1 MYLSFFILSS
11 VNGHLGRFRVLAVVN
26 SAAMNTGTHVCF
38 SIMVFSGYMPRS
50 GVAGSYGRFI
60 SSFTSILVSI
70 MAVLVYTPT
79 NSVGSESRSVVSES
93 LRPHG
98 LYIYSPWNSPGQ
110 NTGVGRCSLLQGIFP
125 TQGSNPGLLH
135 CRRILYQLSHQG
147 STRIPE

>member
-79 NSVGSESRSVVSES
+79 NSVGSESEVKVAQSCLS
-93 LRPHG
+93 LCDHMDYTYTVHG
-98 LYIYSPWNSPGQ
+98 I
-110 NTGVGRCSLLQGIFP
+110 LQA
-125 TQGSNPGLLH
+125 
-135 CRRILYQLSHQG
+135 RILEWVDAPFSRG
-147 STRIPE
+147 SSQPRDRTQVFCIAGGFFTS